1 MLKILGYKL
10 INCYDFLRG
19 CSRSYFPAFSQFFLL
34 CSHFFPLDTL
44 LKFFLIILYSIA
56 HILLIDDEHFHTFF
70 GIEQCNNSMCLTKH
84 NSINLQYF
92 QEGMTPLMYAAYKGS
107 VEVVE
112 FLLQNGADPNV
123 DSTKDAVSH
132 VYWNFL

>member
-1 MLKILGYKL
+1 MIFLGGAQDP
-10 INCYDFLRG
+10 IFL
-19 CSRSYFPAFSQFFLL
+19 FFHNFFLL
-34 CSHFFPLDTL
+34 SSHFFPLDTL

-92 QEGMTPLMYAAYKGS
+92 MQLTK
-107 VEVVE
+107 EVLKLWSFCCKMVQTQM
-112 FLLQNGADPNV
+112 LIQL
-123 DSTKDAVSH
+123 KMR
-132 VYWNFL
+132 